1 MAAGAVEPEAG
12 SVVGILRIGAHRGA
26 MAYAPENT
34 LAAFDKAIEFGT
46 YRIEFDLRR
55 TRDGHLV
62 VIHDAKVDRTTDGEG
77 LVCDM
82 DLVALQKLRSG
93 VEQIPTF
100 AETIDCMDGRSRMLV
115 ELKDEDIAEQAVRQ
129 IEAAGVVDQCTLSTF
144 HEPSLRQVH
153 DLNPDIEIAWF
164 HVTPGPLNAAGIV
177 KQYGAGVVIVWP
189 AAADREQIAEAR
201 ECGLQVRCGFRDDL
215 SFDEIY
221 TQLCEFA
228 ELGVTEFSSGRPDWI
243 GRMIATHLP
252 RG

>member
-1 MAAGAVEPEAG
+1 MA
-12 SVVGILRIGAHRGA
+12 H
-26 MAYAPENT
+26 APENT

-55 TRDGHLV
+55 TRDGQLV
-62 VIHDAKVDRTTDGEG
+62 VIHDAKVDRTTDGKG

-82 DLVALQKLRSG
+82 DLVALKQLRSG
-93 VEQIPTF
+93 AEQIPTF

-153 DLNPDIEIAWF
+153 ELNPDLGVAWF
-164 HVTPGPLNAAGIV
+164 HVEPRPFDAAGIV
-177 KQYGAGVVIVWP
+177 EGYGAGLVIVWP

-215 SFDEIY
+215 SYDETY
-221 TQLCEFA
+221 GLLCEFA

-243 GRMIATHLP
+243 GRMIATYLSHREDL
-252 RG
+252 